1 MKKFTKI
8 LILALCLSMLLS
20 AFIAIPAQAEDSTEQ
35 YQEVVNENFENMTV
49 GQAPTGSDWLLSGVN
64 QTNSKALVERATV
77 EATNKALHLR
87 YNTSD
92 NTSNITAQYYFPTTD
107 NVNLS
112 FDYMYDAMSPTVA
125 SSGIAINLR
134 KGTTRSQALYI
145 QKVGA
150 VAGDDSAAQVG
161 FLPNGS
167 NPEELATLQKNE
179 WYHFEVNSYNVSS
192 GSVMEVRIS
201 HEGQLFYSETITF
214 STLNV
219 DNLFIGNSSYRDLDE
234 SHYIDNIVLK
244 AGAHEYSD
252 DFEQED
258 TTPQNWTVSCNTADY
273 DQTKVYAK
281 VETANLNSYKYTK
294 NTAANLVHKEVLST
308 IRVIHEGFDASTS
321 ATVSFD
327 WLYESL
333 TCTAKAG
340 GMGVFWANNGT
351 IVHGLLVRKNSDAD
365 DSTAELA
372 YRNGGW
378 VSAGF
383 TELQKGKWYHFDMSV
398 SAGASGGSVLSL
410 KVSCDDE
417 LIFES
422 SFNCSS
428 TASFNQ
434 LIFSNYGGN
443 DTNDVHWFDNFAL
456 SVGNYNFE
464 ENFETGLSNWT
475 LSVPS
480 SADSSLTFINTA
492 PKDMASTATNIA
504 VTNALY
510 IEDTSTAFPK
520 ASRMFEASKTVIADF
535 DFMLTSDT
543 LFTGCVFG
551 LGDSTLAP
559 KVSRGY
565 FALFPNTDSS
575 GAYNFTATLK
585 YYNYSWMA
593 TSATDIDAN
602 KWYHITL
609 EAIEGKDTV
618 AIYIDGIKILDAP
631 VTGTNDE
638 IDRIAFMGGGT
649 NTVGDKFYID
659 NLSILTPVPKP
670 ATEFTDDIS
679 GITTLPSDYSTTGSA
694 ALSDGVITLSGVSS
708 VTRVLSNNAQNG
720 DFKFQFKTSSLDK
733 AVQIALTSDDTEKIL
748 LRIREDGAFEYC
760 RPTHYGDVW
769 LLANPMLTND
779 NGAKTPKGA
788 VKLDEW
794 NEITIK
800 LPYDRVNHFVYI
812 YVNDTYIG
820 SALYL
825 SEFSTVNGIKVES
838 ISTSATVSVKD
849 FSFAYD
855 TVGVFKAP
863 KRTETAPTAY
873 LPLIIEGSRAMYLE
887 GDSKPTMG
895 AMSYADEST
904 SVQFNKRYNSIG
916 VDLGIKQQVNAIR
929 VYTEAENETIMT
941 TLSPLSYTVYKSDD
955 NVNWTAVKGNVY
967 NHFYENG
974 KWTALV
980 EFSGVEA
987 RYIKVNYNHSTGGD
1001 TPITVYPASGVRA
1014 EAKIS
1019 RQYKMAG
1026 DFLVAGGTDVDPLHT
1041 PMVRNYTT
1049 VDSLTLQ
1056 IGDSIG
1062 LNMGLESA
1070 VEAVEL
1076 VGTGLSVLDSEDFK
1090 VYISNDNCNYT
1101 LVDNVILS
1109 RDERNG
1115 EEVYRL
1121 SFDSVECVYIKLH
1134 AVGEG
1139 VSVKLSSIK
1148 DGFAVYSSVEANSL
1162 VVGYGTGRRTGEG
1175 DFYTLP
1181 DGTLIMLAI
1190 GMPDAH
1196 HDFTNYH
1203 VLARAS
1209 TDGGFTWGEPWI
1221 MVALPTLPE
1230 DSTEFKE
1237 VLSVS
1242 MAKLFHVDGEPGHM
1256 RMVYRVL
1263 YVRNDGTGYG
1273 SETYFVES
1281 FDYGRNWEDPT
1292 PIIHDDYPGTY
1303 TGGSSGNQITIL
1315 SNGRVIFANTIYKNQ
1330 YDNYGHSSG
1339 VRYRKLITGYVYYS
1353 DDWGATW
1360 TRSDSQII
1368 TATTADEI
1376 SVAECANGD
1385 LLLTLRT
1392 RETNGV
1398 LQSISTDNGVTWSQP
1413 VAVEGM
1419 DSPSSTN
1426 VVRTIPAT
1434 GDVLLVW
1441 NNEPYDPSNENGTRN
1456 PLTMGVTADNGLT
1469 YHNVRNLY
1477 EVSVSWPNIYFYGR
1491 NMLVQAASR
1500 NSTLDVAMLYHTIS
1514 GVKTISDLEKAA
1526 TPMAAYADG
1535 WLTGVSSTM
1544 KYSLDGGKSWKFC
1557 GGNSVQIGEGFYEI
1571 LVKDIG
1577 THESAPSNV
1586 QIISTT
1592 EQPLMFDITSTL
1604 NNQKLVLGANHAKYN
1619 KTIVLEC
1626 DVNDL
1631 GDGSIIMA
1639 HGDPD
1644 GGDTVSEWAT
1654 SAISLNA
1661 SRIVSKSWVRGS
1673 KVYLDVAHG
1682 LDISGKIKVTVASA
1696 YDKATVTVETEN
1708 GRFVSD
1714 EFTWLGSNGEVFVK
1728 SENAALANVRF
1739 SWDCTDYAK
1748 DIWFMGDSLFD
1759 SSGLIMPTGWTRF
1772 AIEAGHTNACWFG
1785 YGGRKT
1791 EAALE
1796 DFKNA
1801 LKYDT
1806 PTYAVWCM
1814 GANNQDS
1821 STAVNSA
1828 WKKAT
1833 DEFLAICEENGITPI
1848 LATIPNSQ
1856 NRINYYKNQV
1866 VKNSGYRYIDFS
1878 AAVGANDTPETSA
1891 WTEGY
1896 LYTDGLHPTTLG
1908 AQAMYNEVIK
1918 AVPEIKSD

>member
-1 MKKFTKI
+1 MVFTTTI
-8 LILALCLSMLLS
+8 SFGTL
-20 AFIAIPAQAEDSTEQ
+20 
-35 YQEVVNENFENMTV
+35 
-49 GQAPTGSDWLLSGVN
+49 
-64 QTNSKALVERATV
+64 
-77 EATNKALHLR
+77 
-87 YNTSD
+87 
-92 NTSNITAQYYFPTTD
+92 TAD
-107 NVNLS
+107 H
-112 FDYMYDAMSPTVA
+112 
-125 SSGIAINLR
+125 I
-134 KGTTRSQALYI
+134 YI
-145 QKVGA
+145 G
-150 VAGDDSAAQVG
+150 
-161 FLPNGS
+161 NGS
-167 NPEELATLQKNE
+167 
-179 WYHFEVNSYNVSS
+179 H
-192 GSVMEVRIS
+192 
-201 HEGQLFYSETITF
+201 
-214 STLNV
+214 
-219 DNLFIGNSSYRDLDE
+219 RDRDE

-244 AGAHEYSD
+244 AGDYEYND
-252 DFEQED
+252 DFEQDD
-258 TTPQNWTVSCNTADY
+258 TTPQNCTVSCSTADY

-281 VETANLNSYKYTK
+281 VESAVSNNYRYEK
-294 NTAANLVHKEVLST
+294 NTAANLVHKQFTYGT
-308 IRVIHEGFDASTS
+308 IRVIHEGFDSSTS
-321 ATVSFD
+321 ATLSFD

-333 TCTAKAG
+333 TCETGAG

-351 IVHGLLVRKNSDAD
+351 IVHGLQVRKNSDAD

-398 SAGASGGSVLSL
+398 SPGASGGSVLSL
-410 KVSCDDE
+410 KVSCGDE
-417 LIFES
+417 LLFEE
-422 SFNCSS
+422 SFICSS
-428 TASFNQ
+428 TKSFNQ
-434 LIFSNYGGN
+434 LIFSHLSGR
-443 DTNDVHWFDNFAL
+443 DTNDVHWFDNFDL
-456 SVGNYNFE
+456 SVGSYSFE
-464 ENFETGLSNWT
+464 DDFETGLSNWT
-475 LSVPS
+475 ISTPS
-480 SADSSLTFINTA
+480 EADSSLAFAKTTS
-492 PKDMASTATNIA
+492 KDMVSNADKV
-504 VTNALY
+504 VTNVLY
-510 IEDTSTAFPK
+510 IEDSYASNYPK
-520 ASRMFEASKTVIADF
+520 VFRKFDASKNVIAEF
-535 DFMLTSDT
+535 DFCLASDT
-543 LFTGCVFG
+543 LFSGCTFG
-551 LGDSTLAP
+551 LGDASLAP
-559 KVSRGY
+559 KTSRGY
-565 FALFPNTDSS
+565 FSLFPNNDSS
-575 GAYNFTATLK
+575 GNYNNTATLK
-585 YYNYSWMA
+585 YYTGKAWAN
-593 TSATDIDAN
+593 TTATDIKAN
-602 KWYHITL
+602 EWYHITIEAL
-609 EAIEGKDTV
+609 EDKDTV
-618 AIYIDGIKILDAP
+618 DIYIDGTKILEAP
-631 VTGTNDE
+631 ATGTYYT

-649 NTVGDKFYID
+649 QTVGEKFYVD
-659 NLSILTPVPKP
+659 NLKISIHVPEP
-670 ATEFTDDIS
+670 AKEFSDDLS
-679 GITTLPSDYSTTGSA
+679 GITTLPSDYSTTGIT
-694 ALSDGVITLSGVSS
+694 ALSDSTITLSGVSS
-708 VTRVLSNNAQNG
+708 VMRALSSYAQNG
-720 DFKFQFKTSSLDK
+720 DFKFLLKTSTLDK
-733 AVQIALTSDDTEKIL
+733 AVQIALMSDGEEKIL
-748 LRIREDGAFEYC
+748 LRVREDGAFEYR
-760 RPTHYGDVW
+760 RPSHYGDVW
-769 LLANPMLTND
+769 LLVNPMLTND
-779 NGAKTPKGA
+779 NGTKTPKGA

-800 LPYDRVNHFVYI
+800 LPYDRINYFVYI
-812 YVNDTYIG
+812 YVNDIYIG
-820 SALYL
+820 SALYA
-825 SEFSTVNGIKVES
+825 SEFATVDGVKVES
-838 ISTSATVSVKD
+838 VSASANISVKD

-855 TVGVFKAP
+855 NVGVFKAP
-863 KRTETAPTAY
+863 ERNETAPTSY
-873 LPLIIEGSRAMYLE
+873 LPLVIEGSRPMYLE
-887 GDSKPTMG
+887 GDSKPATG

-904 SVQFNKRYNSIG
+904 SIQFNKRYTSIG
-916 VDLGIKQQVNAIR
+916 ADLGIKQQVNSIR
-929 VYTEAENETIMT
+929 VYTEAENETVMT
-941 TLSPLSYTVYKSDD
+941 TLAPLSYTVYKSDD
-955 NVNWTAVKGNVY
+955 NLNWTAVKGNVY

-1049 VDSLTLQ
+1049 ADSLTLQ

-1148 DGFAVYSSVEANSL
+1148 DGFAVYSSVEAESEFKA
-1162 VVGYGTGRRTGEG
+1162 YGTGRRTGEG

-1190 GMPDAH
+1190 GMPDADY
-1196 HDFTNYH
+1196 DFTNYH

-1209 TDGGFTWGEPWI
+1209 TDGGITWGEPWI

-1230 DSTEFKE
+1230 DSAEFKE

-1256 RMVYRVL
+1256 RMVYRVI

-1273 SETYFVES
+1273 CETYFVES
-1281 FDYGRNWEDPT
+1281 FDYGRNWENPA

-1315 SNGRVIFANTIYKNQ
+1315 SNGRVIFANTICKNQ
-1330 YDNYGHSSG
+1330 HDHYGHSSG
-1339 VRYRKLITGYVYYS
+1339 VTYRKLITGYVYYS

-1368 TATTADEI
+1368 TAMTADEI

-1441 NNEPYDPSNENGTRN
+1441 NNQPYDPSNGNGTRN

-1469 YHNVRNLY
+1469 YGNRRNLC
-1477 EVSVSWPNIYFYGR
+1477 EITTSWPNVYFYGR
-1491 NMLVQAASR
+1491 KLIIQSNGR
-1500 NSTLDVAMLYHTIS
+1500 NSALDVAMLYHTVS

-1592 EQPLMFDITSTL
+1592 EQPLMI
-1604 NNQKLVLGANHAKYN
+1604 KL
-1619 KTIVLEC
+1619 
-1626 DVNDL
+1626 
-1631 GDGSIIMA
+1631 
-1639 HGDPD
+1639 
-1644 GGDTVSEWAT
+1644 
-1654 SAISLNA
+1654 
-1661 SRIVSKSWVRGS
+1661 
-1673 KVYLDVAHG
+1673 
-1682 LDISGKIKVTVASA
+1682 
-1696 YDKATVTVETEN
+1696 
-1708 GRFVSD
+1708 
-1714 EFTWLGSNGEVFVK
+1714 
-1728 SENAALANVRF
+1728 
-1739 SWDCTDYAK
+1739 
-1748 DIWFMGDSLFD
+1748 
-1759 SSGLIMPTGWTRF
+1759 
-1772 AIEAGHTNACWFG
+1772 
-1785 YGGRKT
+1785 
-1791 EAALE
+1791 
-1796 DFKNA
+1796 
-1801 LKYDT
+1801 
-1806 PTYAVWCM
+1806 
-1814 GANNQDS
+1814 Q
-1821 STAVNSA
+1821 
-1828 WKKAT
+1828 
-1833 DEFLAICEENGITPI
+1833 
-1848 LATIPNSQ
+1848 
-1856 NRINYYKNQV
+1856 
-1866 VKNSGYRYIDFS
+1866 
-1878 AAVGANDTPETSA
+1878 
-1891 WTEGY
+1891 
-1896 LYTDGLHPTTLG
+1896 
-1908 AQAMYNEVIK
+1908 
-1918 AVPEIKSD
+1918 

>member
-1 MKKFTKI
+1 MF
-8 LILALCLSMLLS
+8 
-20 AFIAIPAQAEDSTEQ
+20 F
-35 YQEVVNENFENMTV
+35 
-49 GQAPTGSDWLLSGVN
+49 
-64 QTNSKALVERATV
+64 
-77 EATNKALHLR
+77 
-87 YNTSD
+87 
-92 NTSNITAQYYFPTTD
+92 
-107 NVNLS
+107 
-112 FDYMYDAMSPTVA
+112 
-125 SSGIAINLR
+125 
-134 KGTTRSQALYI
+134 
-145 QKVGA
+145 
-150 VAGDDSAAQVG
+150 
-161 FLPNGS
+161 
-167 NPEELATLQKNE
+167 
-179 WYHFEVNSYNVSS
+179 
-192 GSVMEVRIS
+192 
-201 HEGQLFYSETITF
+201 
-214 STLNV
+214 
-219 DNLFIGNSSYRDLDE
+219 
-234 SHYIDNIVLK
+234 
-244 AGAHEYSD
+244 
-252 DFEQED
+252 
-258 TTPQNWTVSCNTADY
+258 
-273 DQTKVYAK
+273 
-281 VETANLNSYKYTK
+281 
-294 NTAANLVHKEVLST
+294 
-308 IRVIHEGFDASTS
+308 
-321 ATVSFD
+321 
-327 WLYESL
+327 
-333 TCTAKAG
+333 
-340 GMGVFWANNGT
+340 ANNGT
-351 IVHGLLVRKNSDAD
+351 IVHGLLVRKNTDTD

-372 YRNGGW
+372 YRNSSW
-378 VSAGF
+378 VSTGF
-383 TELQKGKWYHFDMSV
+383 TELQKGNWYHFDMSV
-398 SAGASGGSVLSL
+398 SAGASGGSVLSV
-410 KVSCDDE
+410 KVSCGDE
-417 LIFES
+417 LLFES

-443 DTNDVHWFDNFAL
+443 DINDVHWFDNFDL
-456 SVGNYNFE
+456 SVGNYSFE

-480 SADSSLTFINTA
+480 GADSSLTFINTA
-492 PKDMASTATNIA
+492 SKDMVSKADKVVS
-504 VTNALY
+504 TNALY
-510 IEDTSTAFPK
+510 IEDTSTSALPK
-520 ASRMFEASKTVIADF
+520 ILRIFDSSKTVIADF

-543 LFTGCVFG
+543 LFTGCIFG

-565 FALFPNTDSS
+565 FALFPNKDSS
-575 GAYNFTATLK
+575 GNYNYTATLK
-585 YYNYSWMA
+585 YYNSAWVN

-618 AIYIDGIKILDAP
+618 AIYIDGTKIFDAP

-649 NTVGDKFYID
+649 KTVGDKFYID
-659 NLSILTPVPKP
+659 NLSILTPVLPPPEP
-670 ATEFTDDIS
+670 ATEFTDDLS
-679 GITTLPSDYSTTGSA
+679 GETTIPSDYSTTGSA
-694 ALSDGVITLSGVSS
+694 ALSDGAITLSGASS
-708 VTRVLSNNAQNG
+708 VTRDFSGIAQNG
-720 DFKFQFKTSSLDK
+720 DFQFSLKTSSFDK
-733 AVQIALTSDDTEKIL
+733 SVQIALTSDGTEKIL
-748 LRIREDGAFEYC
+748 LCVREDGAFEYR

-769 LLANPMLTND
+769 LLVNPMLTND
-779 NGAKTPKGA
+779 NGTKTPKGA

-800 LPYDRVNHFVYI
+800 LPYDRVNQFVYI

-820 SALYL
+820 SALYA
-825 SEFSTVNGIKVES
+825 SEFDTVNGVKVES
-838 ISTSATVSVKD
+838 VSTSATVSVKD

-863 KRTETAPTAY
+863 ERTETAPTTY
-873 LPLIIEGSRAMYLE
+873 LPLVIEGSRAMYLE
-887 GDSKPTMG
+887 GDSNPTTG
-895 AMSYADEST
+895 AMSYAEEST
-904 SVQFNKRYNSIG
+904 SVQFNKKYNSIG
-916 VDLGIKQQVNAIR
+916 LDLGVKQQVNAIR
-929 VYTEAENETIMT
+929 VYTEAETETVMT
-941 TLSPLSYTVYKSDD
+941 TLAPLNYTVYKSDD
-955 NVNWTAVKGNVY
+955 NVNWTAVKGCIY

-1014 EAKIS
+1014 ETKIA

-1026 DFLVAGGTDVDPLHT
+1026 DFLVVSGTDTEPLHN

-1049 VDSLTLQ
+1049 ADSLTLQ
-1056 IGDSIG
+1056 TGDSIG
-1062 LNMGLESA
+1062 INMGIESA

-1076 VGTGLSVLDSEDFK
+1076 VGSGLSTLDSDAFN

-1101 LVDNVILS
+1101 LIDNVILS
-1109 RDERNG
+1109 RDTKG
-1115 EEVYRL
+1115 SQDVYRL
-1121 SFDSVECVYIKLH
+1121 SFDSVCGVYVKIH
-1134 AVGEG
+1134 AASDNINVT
-1139 VSVKLSSIK
+1139 LDSIK
-1148 DGFAVYSSVEANSL
+1148 DGFAVYSSVEAESVL
-1162 VVGYGTGRRTGEG
+1162 SYYGTGRRTGEG

-1181 DGTLIMLAI
+1181 DGTLVMLAI
-1190 GMPDAH
+1190 GMSDDD

-1209 TDGGFTWGEPWI
+1209 ADGGITWGEPWI

-1339 VRYRKLITGYVYYS
+1339 VRYRKFITGYVYYS

-1434 GDVLLVW
+1434 DDVLLVW
-1441 NNEPYDPSNENGTRN
+1441 NNHPYDPSDENGKRN

-1469 YHNVRNLY
+1469 YHNIRNLC
-1477 EVSVSWPNIYFYGR
+1477 EFSSSWPNVYFYGR
-1491 NMLVQAASR
+1491 NLLVQASSR
-1500 NSTLDVAMLYHTIS
+1500 NSMMDVAMLYHTIS
-1514 GVKTISDLEKAA
+1514 GTKTVADLPKAA
-1526 TPMAAYADG
+1526 TPTASYSDG
-1535 WLTGVSSTM
+1535 WLTGVSNTM
-1544 KYSLDGGKSWKFC
+1544 MYSLDGGTTWKFC
-1557 GGNSVQIGEGFYEI
+1557 GGTSVQIGDGFYEI
-1571 LVKDIG
+1571 LVKDMG
-1577 THESAPSNV
+1577 THEYAPSSV
-1586 QIISTT
+1586 QIIGTAD
-1592 EQPLMFDITSTL
+1592 QPLMFDVVSTL

-1619 KTIVLEC
+1619 KTMVLEC
-1626 DVNDL
+1626 DVTEL
-1631 GDGSIIMA
+1631 GDGNIIMA

-1644 GGDTVSEWAT
+1644 GGDTMSEWTASSILL
-1654 SAISLNA
+1654 SADKL
-1661 SRIVSKSWVRGS
+1661 VSKSWVKGS

-1682 LDISGKIKVTVASA
+1682 LDISGKIKVTVAST
-1696 YDKATVTVETEN
+1696 YDKATVTIETEN
-1708 GRFVSD
+1708 GTFVSD
-1714 EFTWLGSNGEVFVK
+1714 EFTWFGSNGEVFTK
-1728 SENAALANVRF
+1728 SEDVALANVRF
-1739 SWDCTDYAK
+1739 SWDCLDYSK
-1748 DIWFMGDSLFD
+1748 DIWFMGDSMFD
-1759 SSGLIMPTGWTRF
+1759 SSGLIIPKGWTRF

-1785 YGGRKT
+1785 YGGRRS
-1791 EAALE
+1791 EVALE

-1814 GANNQDS
+1814 GGNNHDNQ
-1821 STAVNSA
+1821 STATPTAANTT
-1828 WKKAT
+1828 WKAAT
-1833 DEFLAICEENGITPI
+1833 DEFLEICEEKGITPI
-1848 LATIPNSQ
+1848 LATIPNAKE
-1856 NRINYYKNQV
+1856 RINYYKNQV
-1866 VKNSGYRYIDFS
+1866 VKELAAANGYRYIDLN
-1878 AAVGANDTPETSA
+1878 AAVGATDAFETST
-1891 WTEGY
+1891 WIEDY
-1896 LYTDGLHPTTLG
+1896 QHTDGLHPTELG
-1908 AQAMYNEVIK
+1908 AQAMYNEVIRV
-1918 AVPEIKSD
+1918 VPEIKGN